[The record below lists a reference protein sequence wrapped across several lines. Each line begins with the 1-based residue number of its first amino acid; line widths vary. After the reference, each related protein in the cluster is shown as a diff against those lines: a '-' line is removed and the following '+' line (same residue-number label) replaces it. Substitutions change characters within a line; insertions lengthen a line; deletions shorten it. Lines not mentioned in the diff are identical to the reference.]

1 MATRLR
7 QANRR
12 IGGAAEKARERR
24 RRYAGSARPGADR
37 CRMDRLRAVARD
49 VDRCAFANAPRARD
63 ARHAEQRLR
72 ELSVMSTNGAVRA
85 PRCASETAGNSAKK
99 NMPGISPLANARD
112 DARRHVPIG
121 KSIAPRRR
129 AWFACAATAAPST

>member
-1 MATRLR
+1 MARLK
-7 QANRR
+7 RR
-12 IGGAAEKARERR
+12 GSGEGGTPDRRGRVRTDVEWIAIERW
-24 RRYAGSARPGADR
+24 
-37 CRMDRLRAVARD
+37 RAMAI
-49 VDRCAFANAPRARD
+49 D
-63 ARHAEQRLR
+63 ARSPMRRAHAMHATPSSACGNM
-72 ELSVMSTNGAVRA
+72 SVMSTNGAVRA

-99 NMPGISPLANARD
+99 NMPGIAPLANARD